1 VNTDSSILNRIT
13 GRTVRLFLVDGSPTG
28 LIAAEIMNWT
38 GRVLVAPRSRIGEAL
53 KRDEARGTG
62 IYFLIGDDP
71 DQPTKLKVYIG
82 EGDLVADRIKI
93 HVSDES
99 KDFWTRVCFVTS
111 KDLNLTKAHVRY
123 LESRLVELT
132 RVSDRANLAN
142 NNDPGK
148 KFLPES
154 ETADMEFF
162 LEQIQLILPVVGFD
176 FLRARRIS
184 TSSSSPKSALGSVP
198 SSQLELILTSKKYGY
213 SADAIETDG
222 EINVLAGS
230 RASAAKD
237 LAQNSY
243 GPLREQL
250 IRDGRLRLTPD
261 GSLLEFTEDVPFAS
275 PSAAAAVINNRNTNG
290 RTAWRLKSTGQTL
303 KEWQDAQI
311 VAS

>member
-1 VNTDSSILNRIT
+1 
-13 GRTVRLFLVDGSPTG
+13 
-28 LIAAEIMNWT
+28 MNWT

-53 KRDEARGTG
+53 KRDESKGTG
-62 IYFLIGDDP
+62 VYFLIGDDP
-71 DQPTKLKVYIG
+71 DQPSKLKVYIG

-99 KDFWTRVCFVTS
+99 KDFWTKVCFVTS

-123 LESRLVELT
+123 LENRLVELT

-142 NNDPGK
+142 NNDPGRK
-148 KFLPES
+148 TLPES

-176 FLRARRIS
+176 LRARRIS
-184 TSSSSPKSALGSVP
+184 AEPSSPKFQAFPV
-198 SSQLELILTSKKYGY
+198 SSTQLELILTSKKYGY
-213 SADAIETDG
+213 TAEAIETDG
-222 EINVLAGS
+222 ELNVLAGS
-230 RASAAKD
+230 RASASKD

-243 GPLREQL
+243 APLREQL
-250 IRDGRLRLTPD
+250 ITDGRLRSTPD
-261 GSLLEFTEDVPFAS
+261 GAYLEFAEAVSFAS

-311 VAS
+311 VEGLGAGTGTGQE

>member
-1 VNTDSSILNRIT
+1 LIT
-13 GRTVRLFLVDGSPTG
+13 
-28 LIAAEIMNWT
+28 AEIMNWT

-53 KRDEARGTG
+53 KRDEPNGTG
-62 IYFLIGDDP
+62 VYFLIGDDP
-71 DQPTKLKVYIG
+71 DQPTKSKVYIG
-82 EGDLVADRIKI
+82 EGDLIADRIRI
-93 HVSDES
+93 HVNDES
-99 KDFWTRVCFVTS
+99 KDFWTKVCFVSS

-148 KFLPES
+148 KSLPES

-176 FLRARRIS
+176 FLRSRRIS
-184 TSSSSPKSALGSVP
+184 TGSSSPNSEEISVP
-198 SSQLELILTSKKYGY
+198 VSSSQLELVLTSKKYGY
-213 SADAIETDG
+213 SADAIEMDG

-230 RASAAKD
+230 RATATRD

-250 IRDGRLRLTPD
+250 ITDGRLRPTPD
-261 GSLLEFTEDVPFAS
+261 ETLLEFAEDVSFAS

-311 VAS
+311 VAG

>member
-1 VNTDSSILNRIT
+1 M
-13 GRTVRLFLVDGSPTG
+13 RLFLVDGSPTG
-28 LIAAEIMNWT
+28 LITAEIMNWT

-53 KRDEARGTG
+53 KRDEVKGTG
-62 IYFLIGDDP
+62 VYFLIGDDP
-71 DQPTKLKVYIG
+71 EQPTKLKVYIG
-82 EGDLVADRIKI
+82 EGDLVADRIRI
-93 HVSDES
+93 HVNDES

-123 LESRLVELT
+123 LENRLVELT
-132 RVSDRANLAN
+132 RASDRANLAN

-162 LEQIQLILPVVGFD
+162 LEQIQLILPVFGFD

-184 TSSSSPKSALGSVP
+184 TASPPPKFELGPVVST
-198 SSQLELILTSKKYGY
+198 QLELTLTSKKYGY

-222 EINVLAGS
+222 ELNVLAGS
-230 RASAAKD
+230 RASSSKD

-243 GPLREQL
+243 APLREQL
-250 IRDGRLRLTPD
+250 IRDGRLRPTPD
-261 GSLLEFTEDVPFAS
+261 GTLLEFSEDVSFAS

-311 VAS
+311 VSG